1 MSRFQM
7 KDREQEIATLANV
20 VYQNFFAAINR
31 LVLKKSWYL
40 PAIAGGSGTDSTAV
54 NTLELVGKHIRENKS
69 TFEKDIEQ
77 QLANI
82 SSTAN
87 PREIVSTML
96 RTLESDKARTIHM
109 DFFPEWNKH
118 DSLTQAFLFTL
129 MSKILFPNTD
139 ASTIRTCITDS
150 EMTKFT
156 LSSVAQALR
165 KHLQVADT
173 DYVTIAFIFD
183 EFQRQ
188 VSPQDLILRQTA
200 QKEDILVRQMAKDI
214 MSVVSSLARDFQIF
228 IVPIF
233 AGTLSTDYMTTDYT
247 VQGITLGPLEL
258 ATAVELVSSVLEKQ
272 DIPKLPRSLIDSMG
286 GIPRAL
292 EYLVDI
298 AVKHPSKPTNPKG
311 IFNEVVTKIG
321 VTYGIRAGLLSSQGV
336 KKLVQL
342 CLVGYPATMVDKIE
356 DTELG
361 QLHLSGIVFLQPIKD
376 EKYQVTIP
384 LVFAAAWNNVLH
396 LMDSKMVTYRPI
408 LKPTDLE
415 WFGRD
420 FEVFKNNFLLEMGIE
435 FTTFGERFAGALMSD
450 DLKKTPLRL
459 QKLTGYNSKE
469 EQPPKV
475 NSVIEIQEGGR
486 VDLKRDS
493 VSVWFGRNCTSCDT
507 ITTYPNQQNNTIWH
521 FQEWKGM
528 LHQQVEQNTLGS
540 SLVIQEREQACTY
553 VGQQRI
559 IPSHSVYFTFFT
571 NKDFNET
578 GKKRLQPIVDEFKDT
593 MIVSQEQFKQYFSS
607 MSSTCD
613 I

>member
-20 VYQNFFAAINR
+20 VYQNFFAAINH

-40 PAIAGGSGTDSTAV
+40 PAIAGGSGTGKTRLAV
-54 NTLELVGKHIRENKS
+54 NTLELVGKHIRENRS
-69 TFEKDIEQ
+69 TFEKDLEQ

-82 SSTAN
+82 SSTGN
-87 PREIVSTML
+87 SREIVSTML
-96 RTLESDKARTIHM
+96 RTLESDKACTIHM
-109 DFFPEWNKH
+109 DFKNADYFPEWNKH

-139 ASTIRTCITDS
+139 ASTIRTRITDS

-156 LSSVAQALR
+156 ISSVAQALR
-165 KHLQVADT
+165 KQLQVADT
-173 DYVTIAFIFD
+173 DYATIAFIFD

-188 VSPQDLILRQTA
+188 VSPQDLLRQTA
-200 QKEDILVRQMAKDI
+200 QNEDILVRQMAKDI

-233 AGTLSTDYMTTDYT
+233 AGTLSTDYMTLLPATDYN

-258 ATAVELVSSVLEKQ
+258 TTAVELVNSVLEKQ

-298 AVKHPSKPTNPKG
+298 AVKHPSKPIDPKE
-311 IFNEVVTKIG
+311 IFDQVVTKIG
-321 VTYGIRAGLLSSQGV
+321 LTYGIRAGLLSSHGV
-336 KKLVQL
+336 KKMVQL
-342 CLVGYPATMVDKIE
+342 CLVGYPSTMVDKIE

-376 EKYQVTIP
+376 KKYQVTIP

-408 LKPTDLE
+408 LKPT
-415 WFGRD
+415 
-420 FEVFKNNFLLEMGIE
+420 
-435 FTTFGERFAGALMSD
+435 A
-450 DLKKTPLRL
+450 
-459 QKLTGYNSKE
+459 YNSKE
-469 EQPPKV
+469 EQPPKA

-486 VDLKRDS
+486 IDLKRDG

-507 ITTYPNQQNNTIWH
+507 ITTYPNQQTNTIWH

-528 LHQQVEQNTLGS
+528 LHQQVDQNTIGS

-553 VGQQRI
+553 VDQQKI

-571 NKDFNET
+571 NKDFNEM

-593 MIVSQEQFKQYFSS
+593 MIVSQEQFKQGFFHLRYLMNQQILHSQILARP
-607 MSSTCD
+607 STRRTMPQTS
-613 I
+613 